1 MQGFRKLNFGQ
12 TSPNKYKLEMSQKRS
27 EIEQDKK
34 GNQIANNLLTK

>member
-12 TSPNKYKLEMSQKRS
+12 TSPNKSKPEMSQKRP
-27 EIEQDKK
+27 EIEQDKI